1 MKTFKEHILE
11 KLKVTKFSGTGIPT
25 YKEFFDLLDEY
36 YKIFHR
42 STLDLSH
49 VVGFN
54 ELLPRYKGVE
64 RKSISTIKPI
74 YSSYPEIRVIVY
86 DSSARNSFTYII
98 NVSIVADKEVDF
110 MSDEYIEKTVNYMKD
125 HIK

>member
-11 KLKVTKFSGTGIPT
+11 KLKVTKFSGTGIVT
-25 YKEFFDLLDEY
+25 YQEYYDLLDEY
-36 YKIFHR
+36 CKTFNKPI
-42 STLDLSH
+42 LDLYH

-54 ELLPRYKGVE
+54 KPLPRYKGIE
-64 RKSISTIKPI
+64 RKSIRSIKPI

-110 MSDEYIEKTVNYMKD
+110 MTDEYIEKTVKYMKD
-125 HIK
+125 YIK

>member
-25 YKEFFDLLDEY
+25 YQEYYDLLDEY
-36 YKIFHR
+36 CKTFHR
-42 STLDLSH
+42 SMLDLSH

-54 ELLPRYKGVE
+54 EPLPRYKGIE
-64 RKSISTIKPI
+64 RKSISSIKPI
-74 YSSYPEIRVIVY
+74 YSSYPEIRLNVY
-86 DSSARNSFTYII
+86 DSSARNVFTYII

-110 MSDEYIEKTVNYMKD
+110 MSDEYIEATVNYMKE

>member
-25 YKEFFDLLDEY
+25 YQEYYDLLDEY
-36 YKIFHR
+36 CKTFHR
-42 STLDLSH
+42 SRLDLSH

-54 ELLPRYKGVE
+54 EPLPRYKGIE
-64 RKSISTIKPI
+64 HKSISAIKPI

-86 DSSARNSFTYII
+86 DSSARNSLTYII
-98 NVSIVADKEVDF
+98 NVNIVADKDVDF
-110 MSDEYIEKTVNYMKD
+110 MTDEYIEKTVNYMKE

>member
-1 MKTFKEHILE
+1 MKTIKEHILE
-11 KLKVTKFSGTGIPT
+11 KLKVTKNSGSGIPT
-25 YKEFFDLLDEY
+25 YQEYYDLLDEY
-36 YKIFHR
+36 CKTFHR

-54 ELLPRYKGVE
+54 EPLPRYKGIE
-64 RKSISTIKPI
+64 RKSIGTIKPI

-86 DSSARNSFTYII
+86 DSSAHNSFTYII
-98 NVSIVADKEVDF
+98 NVTTVADKDVDF
-110 MSDEYIEKTVNYMKD
+110 MTDEYIEKTVNYMKE

>member
-1 MKTFKEHILE
+1 MRTFKEHILE
-11 KLKVTKFSGTGIPT
+11 KLKVTKFSGTGIVT
-25 YKEFFDLLDEY
+25 YQEYYDLLDEY
-36 YKIFHR
+36 CKTFNKPI
-42 STLDLSH
+42 LDLSH

-54 ELLPRYKGVE
+54 EPLPRYKGIE
-64 RKSISTIKPI
+64 RKSISSIKPI

-110 MSDEYIEKTVNYMKD
+110 MADEYIEKTVNYMKD

>member
-1 MKTFKEHILE
+1 MKTFKEYILE

-25 YKEFFDLLDEY
+25 YQEYYDLLDEY
-36 YKIFHR
+36 CKTFHR
-42 STLDLSH
+42 SRLDLSH

-54 ELLPRYKGVE
+54 EPLPRYKGIE
-64 RKSISTIKPI
+64 HKSISAIKPI

-98 NVSIVADKEVDF
+98 NVKLHKDVTAKLTVKVV
-110 MSDEYIEKTVNYMKD
+110 EK
-125 HIK
+125 

>member
-25 YKEFFDLLDEY
+25 YQEYYDLLDEY
-36 YKIFHR
+36 CKTFHR

-54 ELLPRYKGVE
+54 EPLPRYKGIE
-64 RKSISTIKPI
+64 RKSIGTIKPI
-74 YSSYPEIRVIVY
+74 YSSYPEIRVNVY
-86 DSSARNSFTYII
+86 DSSAHNSFTYII

-110 MSDEYIEKTVNYMKD
+110 MSDEYIEKTVNYMEE